1 MFAPQKIPS
10 VGEQLEQREWSLQ
23 HMIVLSTSH
32 QRPLR
37 GFPGISRYFR
47 TCRLQAGTLQ
57 FSLCAREVR
66 PVCTQPHW
74 EAPGKEENYRATRVG
89 PVTPVW
95 LIRKANYSTRN
106 LSESRKKQLLFA
118 LGWGTEGGQGSR
130 APIGIST
137 RAARAKQEA
146 GVDKRI
152 SHANSI
158 LFSLGKKSSY

>member
-1 MFAPQKIPS
+1 MFAPQKNPLGRRAAGTKRMEPS
-10 VGEQLEQREWSLQ
+10 AHDCPLHLSSETLEGL
-23 HMIVLSTSH
+23 
-32 QRPLR
+32 
-37 GFPGISRYFR
+37 SRYFR

-57 FSLCAREVR
+57 FSVCAREVR

-95 LIRKANYSTRN
+95 LIRKANSSTRN